1 MMFEKLE
8 MQKLMTEK
16 LLLYLST
23 LVEDTLLIHEAWLES
38 VYFSN
43 NTVRY
48 TFVIRLWALSD
59 LLLID
64 HTLMVRSFPRAK
76 L

>member
-1 MMFEKLE
+1 
-8 MQKLMTEK
+8 LMTEK

-23 LVEDTLLIHEAWLES
+23 LVEDTLLIHQARLKS
-38 VYFSN
+38 VYFSD
-43 NTVRY
+43 NTVGY
-48 TFVIRLWALSD
+48 TFVIRLRALFD

-64 HTLMVRSFPRAK
+64 HTLTVRSFPRAK

>member
-1 MMFEKLE
+1 
-8 MQKLMTEK
+8 MQKLMIQKLMVQK

-23 LVEDTLLIHEAWLES
+23 LVEDTLLMHEAWLKS
-38 VYFSN
+38 VYFSD

-48 TFVIRLWALSD
+48 TFVIRLRALSD

-64 HTLMVRSFPRAK
+64 HISMVRSFPRAK